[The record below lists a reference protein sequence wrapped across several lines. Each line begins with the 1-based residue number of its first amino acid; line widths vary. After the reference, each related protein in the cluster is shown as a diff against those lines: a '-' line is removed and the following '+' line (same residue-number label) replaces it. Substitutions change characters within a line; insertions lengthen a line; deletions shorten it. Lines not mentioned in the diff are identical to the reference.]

1 VQSAMN
7 ADAGRFAGVAS
18 LGARLANLEL
28 VPDGTISLG
37 VETTRGVVVVP
48 TAAQELGMPAPQDMD
63 DLLQHSRADEVR
75 AVLDAFDAASLDSR
89 SGEAVLLD
97 PAGVRF
103 APLVTRPQKIVC
115 VGFNYRKHAEETG
128 TPIPAVP
135 PLFNKY
141 NNSLNRHGGTITLPT
156 RVAYQFDYETELV
169 IVMGRECRNVTEDQ
183 ALAYVAG
190 YATGNDFSA
199 RDLQTATSQFMIGK
213 TPMASRLSGPGW

>member
-1 VQSAMN
+1 MN
-7 ADAGRFAGVAS
+7 ADPGRFAGVAS

-63 DLLQHSRADEVR
+63 DLLQHGRADEVR

-128 TPIPAVP
+128 TPIPGVP
-135 PLFNKY
+135 ALFNKY
-141 NNSLNRHGGTITLPT
+141 NNSLNRHGGTIMLPT

-169 IVMGRECRNVTEDQ
+169 IVMGRE
-183 ALAYVAG
+183 
-190 YATGNDFSA
+190 
-199 RDLQTATSQFMIGK
+199 
-213 TPMASRLSGPGW
+213 